1 MIKKI
6 KGEYEIENNGLTYI
20 FKDLEF
26 DASEFEGFHLR
37 GTFEIKGT
45 NKKGKFELKG
55 TKKKGEFEMSLG
67 VDSGEKTYYEY
78 EEGDGEDIMTV
89 LDMLHTKLDPKT
101 TFKQDG
107 KDIIFQVRT
116 HYKD

>member
-1 MIKKI
+1 MNRTV
-6 KGEYEIENNGLTYI
+6 KGEYEIQDGDFEYI
-20 FKDLEF
+20 FKDMKF
-26 DASEFEGFHLR
+26 DTEDFYLR
-37 GTFEIKGT
+37 
-45 NKKGKFELKG
+45 GKFELKG